1 MWPAITGAN
10 RTNPRPV
17 LPTTRWSLL
26 IDDQASGTVK
36 TTACQIWS
44 GMRLHTPPRCVQMM
58 KLITLAHRT
67 NWFHENGTAIY
78 DETPCVPSA
87 PYQGYQ
93 KCHVSALPEWE
104 AAQPC
109 NLRPMNSSFCHIP
122 PSGSGARRRLQEP
135 ASGFPC
141 NQQCVWDEKQGM
153 CVDHDPVIH
162 AGCTVCSP
170 ERPCLFDVRKDEAE
184 RDNIAAAHGALVE
197 RMSATLAELARPYV
211 DGMMRDEDWRH
222 LSPGGRADF
231 ECNYNATRD
240 VWGWYA
246 GPCCRKRVP
255 LAP

>member
-1 MWPAITGAN
+1 M
-10 RTNPRPV
+10 
-17 LPTTRWSLL
+17 
-26 IDDQASGTVK
+26 
-36 TTACQIWS
+36 
-44 GMRLHTPPRCVQMM
+44 
-58 KLITLAHRT
+58 
-67 NWFHENGTAIY
+67 
-78 DETPCVPSA
+78 
-87 PYQGYQ
+87 
-93 KCHVSALPEWE
+93 
-104 AAQPC
+104 
-109 NLRPMNSSFCHIP
+109 
-122 PSGSGARRRLQEP
+122 
-135 ASGFPC
+135 
-141 NQQCVWDEKQGM
+141 
-153 CVDHDPVIH
+153 DHDPVIH